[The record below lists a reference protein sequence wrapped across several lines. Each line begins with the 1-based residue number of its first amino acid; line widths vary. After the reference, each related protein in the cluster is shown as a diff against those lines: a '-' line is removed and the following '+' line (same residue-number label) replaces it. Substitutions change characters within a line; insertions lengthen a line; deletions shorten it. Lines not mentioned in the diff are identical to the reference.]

1 MNEVT
6 KAKNNGVAMLDS
18 LMSGLTR
25 VKASIPA
32 SFGGVPYMRLL
43 KDGTW
48 VVGAENTVL
57 SKGIE
62 VVLNPMSIQSGYS
75 CWTNRKPNE
84 GKNERLGEEMWGIN
98 EDKPH
103 STTLP
108 THHDPRTQDLCV
120 WKDQMAADIKILEGK
135 LKDQQVLYS
144 TTSVGGINA
153 MTDIFDAIMARLK
166 EGSTFVCPILS
177 VNSSFYDHKSYG
189 RTYTPA
195 FEIVGWMDLNGAE
208 DEEFEP
214 EAEAPA
220 PEPEPAPTRRTR
232 AAKAEP
238 VVKAPEAEPEE
249 VEPAADEPVAPTG
262 RRRRT

>member
-1 MNEVT
+1 M
-6 KAKNNGVAMLDS
+6 G
-18 LMSGLTR
+18 R
-25 VKASIPA
+25 
-32 SFGGVPYMRLL
+32 GG
-43 KDGTW
+43 GEH
-48 VVGAENTVL
+48 GAL
-57 SKGIE
+57 QGYRGCAQP
-62 VVLNPMSIQSGYS
+62 LSIQSGYS

-84 GKNERLGEEMWGIN
+84 GKNERLGEEMWSIN

-153 MTDIFDAIMARLK
+153 MTTIVDAIMARLG

-195 FEIVGWMDLNGAE
+195 FEIVGWMDLNGVE
-208 DEEFEP
+208 DEAFEP
-214 EAEAPA
+214 EDEAPA
-220 PEPEPAPTRRTR
+220 VEPEPAPTRRAR
-232 AAKAEP
+232 GAAKAAPEA
-238 VVKAPEAEPEE
+238 KAPEDEPEDY
-249 VEPAADEPVAPTG
+249 VRVDDEPAAPTG